1 MQQYA
6 VAEVLPPQVGGIE
19 IDSRGRE
26 GAVLL
31 TPGHVSVPGS
41 TNVIRAL
48 YICDE
53 WVTNLD
59 DVCPAC
65 TWSTS

>member
-48 YICDE
+48 YI
-53 WVTNLD
+53 
-59 DVCPAC
+59 
-65 TWSTS
+65 

>member
-6 VAEVLPPQVGGIE
+6 VAEVLPPQVGGVE

-31 TPGHVSVPGS
+31 TPGHVSAPRLG
-41 TNVIRAL
+41 R
-48 YICDE
+48 YIY
-53 WVTNLD
+53 
-59 DVCPAC
+59 AM
-65 TWSTS
+65 SG